1 MQFNYIQEN
10 DQLKLTSYPDSL
22 DKSIVNISSN
32 RVNVIS
38 INQLSKGEGIVSKV
52 IKESNNS
59 NQVYNEYKNWEEE
72 EESIN
77 SFNDLDFQSSLSEQL
92 EEEYSNREENQLINE
107 FPQTEVEILLEENDS
122 SISKNKQTKKIKRGR
137 PSKNAPRKGKH
148 TRTAKDNG
156 SKVIIKC
163 CLNSIHESLEEN
175 IKKFIG
181 NKRNRNDKKINGKLH
196 HPTIKNYLTKG
207 NNEKL
212 SLFKSSIK
220 TIYYNTIPKRVPD
233 KIKNEKEK
241 YCYNKEVLDNIL
253 TLEQEKT
260 VQIKELNLKYE
271 AEFQLYLEAFLND
284 KTFINANGI
293 KLDLE
298 KFKTL
303 KDCFNEGEKSF
314 SPKEKE
320 DIKQYIYDIMV
331 NNKKTRKKT

>member
-1 MQFNYIQEN
+1 MQFNYIKQN
-10 DQLKLTSYPDSL
+10 DQLMLTTYSDSL
-22 DKSIVNISSN
+22 DNPIAYINSN
-32 RVNVIS
+32 KPIS
-38 INQLSKGEGIVSKV
+38 INQLSKGEGIVSQV

-72 EESIN
+72 EESMD
-77 SFNDLDFQSSLSEQL
+77 SFNSLDLQSSLSEQL
-92 EEEYSNREENQLINE
+92 EEEYINNEENQLNNNE
-107 FPQTEVEILLEENDS
+107 FTQTEVEILLEENDS
-122 SISKNKQTKKIKRGR
+122 PISKNKKTKEIKRGR

-196 HPTIKNYLTKG
+196 HPTINNYLTKG
-207 NNEKL
+207 TNEKL
-212 SLFKSSIK
+212 SLFKSSLK

-233 KIKNEKEK
+233 KIKNEKDK

-253 TLEQEKT
+253 ALEQEKNIK
-260 VQIKELNLKYE
+260 IKELNLKYE
-271 AEFQLYLEAFLND
+271 AKFQLYLEAFLND
-284 KTFINANGI
+284 KTFINVNGT
-293 KLDLE
+293 KLNLG

-314 SPKEKE
+314 SSKEKE
-320 DIKQYIYDIMV
+320 DIKQYIYDIMD
-331 NNKKTRKKT
+331 NNIKTKKKI